1 LEKIEMH
8 KIGVISDTHGL
19 IRPQALQ
26 ALQGVEH
33 IIHPGDLGSFAEI
46 DERGKMARVTATGG
60 KVEGG
65 DGTRGFPATAVAEF
79 DGQSLYVIHNL
90 RDMDLDPL
98 AAGFSA
104 VIYGH
109 SHIPTQEIHRGILYF
124 NPGSSGP
131 RRFHLPPSVGIL
143 LISGTQVTGELITLT
158 D

>member
-1 LEKIEMH
+1 MR

-19 IRPQALQ
+19 MRPQALQ

-33 IIHPGDLGSFAEI
+33 IIHAGDMGSLAVI
-46 DERGKMARVTATGG
+46 DELRKIAPVTAIRGN
-60 KVEGG
+60 V
-65 DGTRGFPATAVAEF
+65 DGEDCASEFPKTTIVEF
-79 DGQSLYVIHNL
+79 DGMFVYVVHNL

-109 SHIPTQEIHRGILYF
+109 SHVPTQEIHRSILYF

-131 RRFHLPPSVGIL
+131 PRFHLQPSVGIL
-143 LISGTQVTGELITLT
+143 LISGGQISCEIIALNV